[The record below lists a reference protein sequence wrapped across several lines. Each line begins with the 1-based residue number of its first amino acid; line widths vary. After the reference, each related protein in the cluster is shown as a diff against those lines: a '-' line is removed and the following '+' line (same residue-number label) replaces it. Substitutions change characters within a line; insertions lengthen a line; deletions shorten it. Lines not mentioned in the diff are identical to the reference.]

1 MAAIKR
7 KGFLLYLAPE
17 LHQQLKEQSRAEG
30 ISMTKIATAAIEQD
44 LGKRKANGKP
54 DVES

>member
-17 LHQQLKEQSRAEG
+17 LHQQLKEQSRAERV
-30 ISMTKIATAAIEQD
+30 SMTKIATAAIEQD
-44 LGKRKANGKP
+44 LRRRETNGKP
-54 DVES
+54 DVEG